1 MFNPLNRARSPQ
13 YNGYP
18 NQANPNSQFGGN
30 PYPFMGQQSPVNQP
44 LTQRS
49 FPQQQYPQNTPPKG
63 YPLQQSQRSNPP
75 FAQQQQY
82 PPNQPSVQ
90 SIQPPPQSQ
99 PPQQAPQTNYVQPP
113 QRSQKPMAPQS
124 IEQQKLPTPQ
134 INLQAQPQQYV
145 PSQSSALGLSGLRQ
159 TYTPPTFVPLQP
171 VMTTVIQRPI
181 EFVDLE
187 KFEELWDKR
196 MKELEDRIRQSQP
209 QPQVVELRSSNDED
223 KDALIKQLQDELYKV
238 RCDNEEKDN
247 KISDLKIELQTNV
260 DLVEYLRQQLVNS
273 NNSDEVEK
281 LQNEIQRLR
290 KQVQT
295 LDAQVKQLN
304 HDNADLK
311 QELEAL
317 RQQKQFFKSQ
327 CDDKDEHIQNLEREI
342 EELRQQVDT
351 LTEEVTTSQSVKTYE
366 EEAKIWRSKFK
377 ELNDTYHACQ
387 EKLILTEAELDLLK
401 RPQSQQKIVTTST
414 TVVKNNVQT
423 SGTKSDSD
431 YLSSSLT
438 QQDVERIQN
447 LSKNIP
453 QI

>member
-13 YNGYP
+13 INGYP
-18 NQANPNSQFGGN
+18 NQMNPNPQYGGN
-30 PYPFMGQQSPVNQP
+30 TYPYTGQQSPMNQP

-49 FPQQQYPQNTPPKG
+49 FPYPQYPQNTPPKN
-63 YPLQQSQRSNPP
+63 YPVQQSQKSNPP
-75 FAQQQQY
+75 FAQPPQY
-82 PPNQPSVQ
+82 PPSQQTVQ
-90 SIQPPPQSQ
+90 SIQLPPQSQ
-99 PPQQAPQTNYVQPP
+99 PPQQVPQQNYAQIP
-113 QRSQKPMAPQS
+113 QRSQQQLPPSS
-124 IEQQKLPTPQ
+124 IESQKLPFSQ
-134 INLQAQPQQYV
+134 NNFQQQGQTYV
-145 PSQSSALGLSGLRQ
+145 PSQSSALSLSGLRQ

-196 MKELEDRIRQSQP
+196 MKELEDRIRQSQLQP
-209 QPQVVELRSSNDED
+209 EPQVVELRASNDEE

-238 RCDNEEKDN
+238 RCDNEEKDRT
-247 KISDLKIELQTNV
+247 ISDMKIEF
-260 DLVEYLRQQLVNS
+260 QLN
-273 NNSDEVEK
+273 
-281 LQNEIQRLR
+281 I
-290 KQVQT
+290 QT
-295 LDAQVKQLN
+295 LNAKIKQLN
-304 HDNADLK
+304 NDNNDLR
-311 QELEAL
+311 QELDAL
-317 RQQKQFFKSQ
+317 RQQKQFYKSQ
-327 CDDKDEHIQNLEREI
+327 CDEKDENIQNLEREI
-342 EELRQQVDT
+342 EELRQHIET

-366 EEAKIWRSKFK
+366 EEAKIWRTKFK

-414 TVVKNNVQT
+414 TVVKNNIQT
-423 SGTKSDSD
+423 SGAKSDSD

>member
-18 NQANPNSQFGGN
+18 NQTNPQYGGN
-30 PYPFMGQQSPVNQP
+30 QYPFTGQQSPMNQP

-49 FPQQQYPQNTPPKG
+49 FPYQQYPQNTPPKG
-63 YPLQQSQRSNPP
+63 YPMQQSQRNNGPFVQPP
-75 FAQQQQY
+75 QF
-82 PPNQPSVQ
+82 PPSQPSVQ
-90 SIQPPPQSQ
+90 SIQQPAPQSQ
-99 PPQQAPQTNYVQPP
+99 PPQQQVPQQNYAQIPQRAQKQLPQTQ
-113 QRSQKPMAPQS
+113 M
-124 IEQQKLPTPQ
+124 EQQKQPSVQTTT
-134 INLQAQPQQYV
+134 IQPQGQYI
-145 PSQSSALGLSGLRQ
+145 PAQSSSLGLSGLRQ

-171 VMTTVIQRPI
+171 IMTTVIQRPI

-196 MKELEDRIRQSQP
+196 LKELEDKIRQSKQEP
-209 QPQVVELRSSNDED
+209 EIELRASNDDNED
-223 KDALIKQLQDELYKV
+223 KDALIKQLQDELYKI
-238 RCDNEEKDN
+238 RCDNDDKND
-247 KISDLKIELQTNV
+247 KIKNLKIELQTNIE
-260 DLVEYLRQQLVNS
+260 LVEYLRLQLANS
-273 NNSDEVEK
+273 NHQIDE
-281 LQNEIQRLR
+281 R
-290 KQVQT
+290 
-295 LDAQVKQLN
+295 
-304 HDNADLK
+304 
-311 QELEAL
+311 
-317 RQQKQFFKSQ
+317 
-327 CDDKDEHIQNLEREI
+327 DEHIQNLEKEL
-342 EELRQQVDT
+342 EELRQHIET

-366 EEAKIWRSKFK
+366 EEAKIWKSKFK

-387 EKLILTEAELDLLK
+387 EKLTLTEAELALLR
-401 RPQSQQKIVTTST
+401 RPPTQQKIVTTTS

>member
-13 YNGYP
+13 INGYP
-18 NQANPNSQFGGN
+18 NQINQNPQYGGN
-30 PYPFMGQQSPVNQP
+30 PYPLTGQQSPMNQP

-49 FPQQQYPQNTPPKG
+49 FPYQQYPQSTPPKG
-63 YPLQQSQRSNPP
+63 YPVQQPQKSNPP
-75 FAQQQQY
+75 FAQQPSY
-82 PPNQPSVQ
+82 PPSQPSVQ

-99 PPQQAPQTNYVQPP
+99 PPQQVPQQSYTQIP
-113 QRSQKPMAPQS
+113 QRSTKQMPPQTLESQRQPFSQNSLQPQS
-124 IEQQKLPTPQ
+124 Y
-134 INLQAQPQQYV
+134 A
-145 PSQSSALGLSGLRQ
+145 PSQSSGLGLSGLRQ
-159 TYTPPTFVPLQP
+159 TYVPPTFVPLQP

-196 MKELEDRIRQSQP
+196 MKELEDRIRQSQQQP
-209 QPQVVELRSSNDED
+209 EPQVVELRASNDEE

-238 RCDNEEKDN
+238 RCENEEKDQT
-247 KISDLKIELQTNV
+247 ISDMKIENQLSLQALN
-260 DLVEYLRQQLVNS
+260 
-273 NNSDEVEK
+273 
-281 LQNEIQRLR
+281 
-290 KQVQT
+290 
-295 LDAQVKQLN
+295 AQIKQLN
-304 HDNADLK
+304 NDKNDLK

-317 RQQKQFFKSQ
+317 RQQKQYYKSQ

-342 EELRQQVDT
+342 EELRSHIET

-366 EEAKIWRSKFK
+366 EEAKIWRTKFK

-423 SGTKSDSD
+423 SGAKSDSD